1 MRTAP
6 LNLITNKTKEI
17 IDNFSQSI
25 KNRVAFIRDNC
36 YKRPRNRGAQLHTAV
51 DCGPMIGSK
60 YYDVWCPEINL
71 NNLNVSSSTVRL
83 TSKLSPKAYTSTVSI
98 YTSMAKDNAE
108 VFEPKYVRRAILT
121 FFHILLGKLRSFF
134 HYCRNLGVL
143 FPDLTLLGLYLY
155 NRTVSNMK

>member
-98 YTSMAKDNAE
+98 STSMAKDNAE
-108 VFEPKYVRRAILT
+108 VFERQESNIN
-121 FFHILLGKLRSFF
+121 FFFIFYLASYGLFSLLSESWGSI
-134 HYCRNLGVL
+134 
-143 FPDLTLLGLYLY
+143 
-155 NRTVSNMK
+155 S